1 MSFPYN
7 LPNINCTFFKPGL
20 TSKQYFTLSQ
30 IRKSYLS
37 KQYSMYHTPMA
48 KYIKYKKK
56 KKLYHELYIKNKF
69 IYYITFIWKLFSKY
83 CRKHLLGEVLSISSN
98 CLIIYILHNTGL
110 LNIIYNFINKKIL
123 KKDI

>member
-20 TSKQYFTLSQ
+20 TSKQYLTLSQ

-69 IYYITFIWKLFSKY
+69 KYYFTFIWKLFSKY

-98 CLIIYILHNTGL
+98 CLIIYLLHNTGL

-123 KKDI
+123 KKHI